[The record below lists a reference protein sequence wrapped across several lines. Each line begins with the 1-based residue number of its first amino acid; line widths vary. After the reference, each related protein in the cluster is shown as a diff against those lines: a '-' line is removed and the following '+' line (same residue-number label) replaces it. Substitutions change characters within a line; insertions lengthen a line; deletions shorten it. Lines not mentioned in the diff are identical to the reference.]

1 MVNTDFQSS
10 HQNGLAAGA
19 ARVPRGSRPEVEG
32 EEFDLPL
39 SNTFRSVG
47 YDYNRNKLLLN

>member
-19 ARVPRGSRPEVEG
+19 ARAPRGSRPEVEG

-39 SNTFRSVG
+39 SNTFRGVG